1 MNSEKYTDPLLRNIN
16 YSTHPA
22 AVAMRK
28 RRAADPARQ
37 LADNAA
43 RTKRYR
49 TGRVQKL
56 RTNAWRRLHQAPAKL
71 ERIRF
76 HLSRGRDAGSIA
88 VREGWLVSD
97 VEKLIAQLA

>member
-1 MNSEKYTDPLLRNIN
+1 MNPENYTDPLLRDIH

-22 AVAMRK
+22 AVATRK
-28 RRAADPARQ
+28 RRAADPDYAR
-37 LADNAA
+37 ASDRS
-43 RTKRYR
+43 RTERYR
-49 TGRVQKL
+49 AGRVQKL

-71 ERIRF
+71 ERIKF